1 MADAFGI
8 LPVSREGV
16 FALLQ
21 SFGWI
26 FFVVVG
32 LVIAGIAATQH
43 RRRKKRAAEE
53 RRALWKAHQEWLRT
67 SGAQP
72 PQRDLPPRQ
81 KDGPRVGHG

>member
-1 MADAFGI
+1 M
-8 LPVSREGV
+8 
-16 FALLQ
+16 LQ

-32 LVIAGIAATQH
+32 LAIAGIAVTLEL
-43 RRRKKRAAEE
+43 RRRKRAAEE
-53 RRALWKAHQEWLRT
+53 RRAVWKAHQEWLRN

-72 PQRDLPPRQ
+72 PRRDLPPRK